1 MKLAYPKDQ
10 RAVPRMRGAFEMLDE
25 KIRIAKRPG
34 VCIPWE
40 EKVKEYDKITG
51 DKEIV
56 KKVWEDIDDLAY
68 QYIWFCL
75 TLL

>member
-1 MKLAYPKDQ
+1 MS
-10 RAVPRMRGAFEMLDE
+10 EE
-25 KIRIAKRPG
+25 KEKTAKKPG

-40 EKVKEYDKITG
+40 EKIKEYEKITG

-56 KKVWEDIDDLAY
+56 KTVWEDVDSLAY

-75 TLL
+75 ALL

>member
-1 MKLAYPKDQ
+1 
-10 RAVPRMRGAFEMLDE
+10 MRGACEMSDE
-25 KIRIAKRPG
+25 EKKIKEPG

-40 EKVKEYDKITG
+40 EKVKEYPKIMG
-51 DKEIV
+51 DENVV
-56 KKVWEDIDDLAY
+56 KKAWEDIDDLAY

>member
-1 MKLAYPKDQ
+1 MS
-10 RAVPRMRGAFEMLDE
+10 EE
-25 KIRIAKRPG
+25 KEKTAKKPG

-40 EKVKEYDKITG
+40 EKIKEYEKITG

-56 KKVWEDIDDLAY
+56 KTVWEDVDNLAY

-75 TLL
+75 ALL

>member
-1 MKLAYPKDQ
+1 MS
-10 RAVPRMRGAFEMLDE
+10 EE
-25 KIRIAKRPG
+25 KEKVAKKPG

-40 EKVKEYDKITG
+40 EKIKEYEKITG

-56 KKVWEDIDDLAY
+56 KTVWEDVDNLAY

-75 TLL
+75 ALL

>member
-1 MKLAYPKDQ
+1 MS
-10 RAVPRMRGAFEMLDE
+10 EE
-25 KIRIAKRPG
+25 KGKIAKKPG

-40 EKVKEYDKITG
+40 EKIKEYEKITG

-56 KKVWEDIDDLAY
+56 KNVWEDVDNLAY

-75 TLL
+75 ALL

>member
-1 MKLAYPKDQ
+1 MS
-10 RAVPRMRGAFEMLDE
+10 EE
-25 KIRIAKRPG
+25 KAAKKPG

-40 EKVKEYDKITG
+40 EKIKEYEKITG

-56 KKVWEDIDDLAY
+56 KNVWEDVDNLAY

-75 TLL
+75 ALL

>member
-1 MKLAYPKDQ
+1 MAN
-10 RAVPRMRGAFEMLDE
+10 E
-25 KIRIAKRPG
+25 KVIKKPG

-40 EKVKEYDKITG
+40 EKVKEYEKIMG
-51 DKEIV
+51 DEKIV
-56 KKVWEDIDDLAY
+56 KKVWEDIDAMAY

>member
-1 MKLAYPKDQ
+1 MS
-10 RAVPRMRGAFEMLDE
+10 EE
-25 KIRIAKRPG
+25 KGKTAKKPG

-40 EKVKEYDKITG
+40 EKIKEYEKITG

-56 KKVWEDIDDLAY
+56 KNVWEDVDNLAY

-75 TLL
+75 ALL

>member
-1 MKLAYPKDQ
+1 MSEEK
-10 RAVPRMRGAFEMLDE
+10 E
-25 KIRIAKRPG
+25 KIAKKPG

-40 EKVKEYDKITG
+40 EKIKEYEKITG

-56 KKVWEDIDDLAY
+56 KTVWEDVDNLAY

-75 TLL
+75 ALL